1 LDQSI
6 GHDRRPIGTQG
17 CGSPRSAIIG
27 PPCSVR
33 GAILINVDV
42 GQPDL
47 VHAGVELVDGERKSV
62 CTENLIRIDEAMES
76 AKLAERLGC
85 SVSFWPSW
93 SRLSGRSAPRI
104 SAFIAVYLG
113 DT

>member
-1 LDQSI
+1 LDTTGGRS
-6 GHDRRPIGTQG
+6 GHRAAALLGRR
-17 CGSPRSAIIG
+17 IIG

-42 GQPDL
+42 GQPGL

-62 CTENLIRIDEAMES
+62 CTENLIRIDKAVES

-93 SRLSGRSAPRI
+93 PRLSGRSAPTI
-104 SAFIAVYLG
+104 SAFITGYLG